1 MTLGSFA
8 MKRMFFPIAA
18 AIGLITSSAY
28 AADMR
33 MPMKAPPLVAA
44 PIWTWTGFY
53 IGVNGG
59 YSWGRSRND
68 GGFVTAP
75 GGVPIAAG
83 TTSFNLNGGLAGG
96 QIGYNW
102 QMSNWLIGLEGDGQ
116 WASERGRST
125 VLCAATAVGGPC
137 LPGLTFL
144 PPGATGTVGTISQ
157 KIDAFGTFRGRLG
170 WLVTPEVLLYGTGG
184 LAVGDVRTSLAL
196 AGFNANGAAV
206 AIAATGSTT
215 RVGWTAGAGIEGM
228 FARNWSAKLE
238 YLYMDLGRFNNTV
251 TLTPP
256 GIALNGSSRVTDNIL
271 RAGVNYHF

>member
-1 MTLGSFA
+1 
-8 MKRMFFPIAA
+8 MKKLVLTIAT
-18 AIGLITSSAY
+18 AIGLISANAY

-33 MPMKAPPLVAA
+33 MPMKAPPPVAA
-44 PIWTWTGFY
+44 AAWSWTGFY
-53 IGVNGG
+53 IGINGG

-68 GGFVTAP
+68 ATFVTAP
-75 GGVPIAAG
+75 GGVAIVPG
-83 TTSFNLNGGLAGG
+83 PGSTVGSGFDLTGGLAGG

-116 WASERGRST
+116 WASERGSST
-125 VLCAATAVGGPC
+125 FLCAAPVLGGC
-137 LPGLTFL
+137 LPGLTFI
-144 PPGATGTVGTISQ
+144 PPGATGTIGTLSQ

-196 AGFNANGAAV
+196 SGFTAAGVPVAV
-206 AIAATGSTT
+206 SSASNTI

-238 YLYMDLGRFNNTV
+238 YLYMDLGSVNTALS
-251 TLTPP
+251 LTPP
-256 GIALNGSSRVTDNIL
+256 GIALNTRSRVTDNIL
-271 RAGVNYHF
+271 RAGINYHF